1 MDDTFLRPLLP
12 YHENIDYMSKNPI
25 LDYHLFMCWKQNN
38 SIAIKLAQD
47 DICMTI
53 PSTISRRLEN
63 VTWRRWYKDLLQLG
77 ESTPAE
83 INWNKAH
90 DITWLY
96 GPKYAGDIHFDDI
109 VAPSKPPLTQKNLSQ
124 IPYNEEIE
132 SDASSVGSGA
142 SSLNMDMS
150 LDDDSDSECDDD
162 DCNTYGLKPT
172 LKRHTNHH
180 DPLMSQWAGPDSKK
194 KCVKFNYI
202 VNSREF
208 VNGMLFDYDYLD
220 PLCL

>member
-1 MDDTFLRPLLP
+1 MDDCFLHNTHPF
-12 YHENIDYMSKNPI
+12 HENIDYMSKCPI
-25 LDYHLFMCWKQNN
+25 LDYHLYLCWKLNN
-38 SIAIKLAQD
+38 SIAIKLAQG
-47 DICMTI
+47 DICTTI

-63 VTWRRWYKDLLQLG
+63 VTWRRWYKNLLQLD
-77 ESTPAE
+77 ESLPAQ

-96 GPKYAGDIHFDDI
+96 GPKYVGEDQFYEMARPLK
-109 VAPSKPPLTQKNLSQ
+109 PSVSQKNIHQ
-124 IPYNEEIE
+124 IAYPEEVE

-142 SSLNMDMS
+142 SSLRLDES
-150 LDDDSDSECDDD
+150 LDDESESDDEN

-172 LKRHTNHH
+172 LKRHGARQ
-180 DPLMSQWAGPDSKK
+180 LVLCRWAGPTKK

-202 VNSREF
+202 VNFREF